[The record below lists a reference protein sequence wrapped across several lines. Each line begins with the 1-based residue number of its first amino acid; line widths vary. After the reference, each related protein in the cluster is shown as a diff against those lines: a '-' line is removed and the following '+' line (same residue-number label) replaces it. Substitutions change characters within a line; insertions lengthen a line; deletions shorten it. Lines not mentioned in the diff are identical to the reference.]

1 MEKFVKKQKIS
12 ELKEGVSADDVF
24 FVKFK
29 KGIRPY
35 SNGFSFELTLS
46 DNSGKNIDY
55 KYWGGMDELKVKSVY
70 DSVRADSI
78 IHVIGKVAAY
88 KGKLQLA
95 ANEPAV
101 IEVLQEGQY
110 NNSDFIIPAKK
121 DVKLMYAWLMEFVA
135 LVENPKIRELLES
148 IFKDKEMEIKFKS
161 HPGAIEIHHNWT
173 GGLLQHV
180 LEVLEY
186 CKTSWETFPGLN
198 KDLLIAGA
206 LLHDIGKLEEIEVT
220 SRIKGTKKGQLAGH
234 LVLSAIFVSKKCD
247 EIEMDDEIKNKLLHM
262 IVSHHGKSEYGSP
275 KEPMFPEALVVYYS
289 DELSSKVAEM
299 LGFVESAKSETEDD
313 FMYHPRN
320 KKNILLR

>member
-1 MEKFVKKQKIS
+1 MIAFNS
-12 ELKEGVSADDVF
+12 ESHGSEAAFKYLVLSAIAGLFFLLGVNLLYGKYGLLNMA
-24 FVKFK
+24 
-29 KGIRPY
+29 GIAAAAATQ
-35 SNGFSFELTLS
+35 FSFVDAAALS
-46 DNSGKNIDY
+46 
-55 KYWGGMDELKVKSVY
+55 
-70 DSVRADSI
+70 
-78 IHVIGKVAAY
+78 
-88 KGKLQLA
+88 
-95 ANEPAV
+95 
-101 IEVLQEGQY
+101 
-110 NNSDFIIPAKK
+110 
-121 DVKLMYAWLMEFVA
+121 
-135 LVENPKIRELLES
+135 
-148 IFKDKEMEIKFKS
+148 
-161 HPGAIEIHHNWT
+161 
-173 GGLLQHV
+173 
-180 LEVLEY
+180 
-186 CKTSWETFPGLN
+186 
-198 KDLLIAGA
+198 LIAGA